1 MDVPR
6 KDAVRGRVDGE
17 GTPLRRSRE
26 FLNGLLV
33 ALVFMVPPWSAASQ
47 VVEGRVMDAD
57 TEEGVVGVTVTLLD
71 LDESVMLSV
80 LTDSRGDFRV
90 STPHPGRFRLSVTRI
105 GYEEI
110 TSAPLDVRD
119 SEVVEVELRIS
130 TAPVA
135 LEPLTVVSDRPPLVL
150 DSWLVRHGF
159 YERRQRFGSHGM
171 NSGQFLDRDEI
182 LARNP
187 FRVTDVLRTM
197 RNVHVR
203 PSGVTGPGV
212 RFSLESTVTIRR
224 GCEPTVYLNGV
235 RQRRDFD
242 VFPHISP
249 SHLVGIEVYTGP
261 PFPARYYDWPPDRQT
276 ALCGVI
282 VLWTG

>member
-6 KDAVRGRVDGE
+6 KGGGRDRVDGE
-17 GTPLRRSRE
+17 GTPPPRCRKL
-26 FLNGLLV
+26 LHGLLAV
-33 ALVFMVPPWSAASQ
+33 LLLMLVPWPAASQ
-47 VVEGRVMDAD
+47 MVEGRVMDAE
-57 TEEGVVGVTVTLLD
+57 TQEGMAGVTVTLLD
-71 LDESVMLSV
+71 LDEGVMLSV
-80 LTDSRGDFRV
+80 LTDARGDFRV
-90 STPHPGRFRLSVTRI
+90 STPHPGRFRLRVTRI

-119 SEVVEVELRIS
+119 GEVVEVELRVS
-130 TAPVA
+130 TAPVV

-159 YERRQRFGSHGM
+159 YERRQRFGPHGM

-187 FRVTDVLRTM
+187 FRITDVLRTM

-203 PSGVTGPGV
+203 PSGRTGPGV

-242 VFPHISP
+242 VFHYISP
-249 SHLVGIEVYTGP
+249 SHLVGLEVYTGL
-261 PFPARYYDWPPDRQT
+261 PFPARYYDWPSGRQI
-276 ALCGVI
+276 APCGVI